1 MSALNVVQDW
11 QARTAAAMIMT
22 IAMVALDRL
31 DSSKMMQSMRG
42 LTASSAQV
50 GDDG

>member
-1 MSALNVVQDW
+1 MLSGALPSGGG
-11 QARTAAAMIMT
+11 AAAS
-22 IAMVALDRL
+22 ASSSAALDRL